1 MAITA
6 PIFPAA
12 AEVDEILVGP
22 GSVTWRRTSDSRLN
36 LVMLYAL
43 LLQVAH
49 PTVGAGVR
57 DHSDFERRPWQR
69 LMRTIDYV
77 TVLVY
82 GGGDAV
88 HAGRRLRELHK
99 RFKGTRPDGRRYS
112 ALEPEAYAWVHAT
125 LIETYVAG
133 HAHFGSP
140 MRGAELEDFYR
151 EYRRL
156 GRLVGVRERDLPET
170 WAGFREYFD
179 VIAAERLER
188 TEAVDRVLRAVR
200 GVPAPPVPIP
210 GMIWRAIRT
219 PASTALRLGGVGLM
233 HPALRARLGIRW
245 TAFDEARFQA
255 IGAATRSLGPVMPE
269 RLKVTGPAQL
279 KARRHAI
286 ARGPLGSGR

>member
-1 MAITA
+1 MAA
-6 PIFPAA
+6 SIFPPA

-22 GSVTWRRTSDSRLN
+22 RSVTWRRASDGRLY

-57 DHSDFERRPWQR
+57 DYSDFERRPWHR
-69 LMRTIDYV
+69 LLRTIDYV
-77 TVLVY
+77 TLLVY

-88 HAGRRLRELHK
+88 PAGRRLRELHK
-99 RFKGTRPDGRRYS
+99 RFTGTRPDGERYN

-140 MRGAELEDFYR
+140 MRGAELESFYR

-156 GRLVGVRERDLPET
+156 GRLIGVRERDLPET

-179 VIAAERLER
+179 ATAEERLER
-188 TEAVDRVLRAVR
+188 TEAVDQVLRAVR
-200 GVPAPPVPIP
+200 DVPPPPVPVP
-210 GMIWRAIRT
+210 GVIWRAIRI
-219 PASTALRLGGVGLM
+219 PASTALRLGSVGLM
-233 HPALRARLGIRW
+233 DPALRAGLGIRW
-245 TAFDEARFQA
+245 TTFDESRFRA
-255 IGAATRSLGPVMPE
+255 MGAATRSLGPVMPE
-269 RLKVTGPAQL
+269 RIKVMGPAQL
-279 KARRHAI
+279 RWRRQAI
-286 ARGPLGSGR
+286 ARGPLGGRQ